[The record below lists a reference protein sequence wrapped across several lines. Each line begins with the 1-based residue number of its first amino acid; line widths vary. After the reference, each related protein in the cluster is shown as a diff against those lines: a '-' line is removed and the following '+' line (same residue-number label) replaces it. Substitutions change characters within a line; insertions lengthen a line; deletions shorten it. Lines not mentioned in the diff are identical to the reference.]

1 MVLLQELFNLFTFR
15 AIRIRAYSG
24 TIISIGVVNV
34 QEPDSEKAK
43 LEVQLSVQPS
53 EFDVV
58 VEKEKGHDV
67 R

>member
-1 MVLLQELFNLFTFR
+1 MFR
-15 AIRIRAYSG
+15 SRIL
-24 TIISIGVVNV
+24 
-34 QEPDSEKAK
+34 EKAK
-43 LEVQLSVQPS
+43 LEVQLSVQLS